1 MTDPTPGAEPTEE
14 PTATT
19 QTPQTEPID
28 PPEDGSELARE
39 ARSWRKKY
47 QTSKSEAETLTASV
61 TALQRQLVEH
71 QIAGRVVDPA
81 DWWSQA
87 NVADLLAEDGSVDGE
102 KVDAKIAEILTAKPH
117 WAPKLNPAAAPAS
130 DVSGNSKIDT
140 SQSTT
145 SWSQLLNPK
154 PKS

>member
-1 MTDPTPGAEPTEE
+1 
-14 PTATT
+14 
-19 QTPQTEPID
+19 
-28 PPEDGSELARE
+28 
-39 ARSWRKKY
+39 
-47 QTSKSEAETLTASV
+47 ASV

>member
-1 MTDPTPGAEPTEE
+1 MTDPTPAAEPTEDS
-14 PTATT
+14 TATT
-19 QTPQTEPID
+19 QTAQAEPID

-47 QTSKSEAETLTASV
+47 QTSKSEAEALSASV

-87 NVADLLAEDGSVDGE
+87 DVADLLAEDGSVDGE
-102 KVDAKIAEILTAKPH
+102 KVEAKIAEILTAKPH
-117 WAPKLNPAAAPAS
+117 
-130 DVSGNSKIDT
+130 
-140 SQSTT
+140 
-145 SWSQLLNPK
+145 
-154 PKS
+154 